1 MKKGPKMK
9 DSTRDEDKELK
20 KWNKRKQRGMEK
32 RERLTEEWNGSSRQ
46 VGEVAMTLN
55 GSEIRGIRNGRKKE
69 ETKKR
74 ERERERD
81 NNNNNN

>member
-32 RERLTEEWNGSSRQ
+32 RETYRRMEW
-46 VGEVAMTLN
+46 
-55 GSEIRGIRNGRKKE
+55 I
-69 ETKKR
+69 
-74 ERERERD
+74 
-81 NNNNNN
+81 